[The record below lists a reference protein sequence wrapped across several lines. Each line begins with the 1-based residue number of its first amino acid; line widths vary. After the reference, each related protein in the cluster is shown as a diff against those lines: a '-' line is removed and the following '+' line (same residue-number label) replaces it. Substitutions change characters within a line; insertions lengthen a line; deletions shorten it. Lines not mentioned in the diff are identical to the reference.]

1 MNIKYFLFTLPII
14 IGLLVIPIGYSDTV
28 TVSADVQPYLTVTFN
43 YNTVGFGTVV
53 TGSTGNHPSPDYT
66 TGVYNV
72 SIDTN
77 TNYTVSAYE
86 SGGFINNGLT
96 LYLAVSSDPSI
107 DGTFHS
113 LGTSSTTI
121 YTSSLTT
128 TFEGTEYHQYKLDVG
143 DIPAGSY
150 STTVTIT
157 YSTA

>member
-1 MNIKYFLFTLPII
+1 MKLQCVLPLLAALLII
-14 IGLLVIPIGYSDTV
+14 PAVYSDTV

-43 YNTVGFGTVV
+43 YDAVSFGSVV
-53 TGSTGNHPSPDYT
+53 AGSTGNHPSPDYT

-86 SGGFINNGLT
+86 SGDFINNGLT

-113 LGTSSTTI
+113 LGTSPTTI

-128 TFEGTEYHQYKLDVG
+128 AFEGTEYHQYKLDVD